1 MKNISLLLV
10 TLLTVLFVSG
20 CYHAKISTGL
30 EPSAQEYDKPFAS
43 SWIFGLVPPDLVQAQ
58 EECPN
63 GVARVE
69 TRLSFVN
76 MLVGNLT
83 FGIYTPMHI
92 NVTCA
97 AATADISSEKMNTIS
112 VNKTDSEEIYQK
124 AFIDAAN
131 KAVDSREAVYVVMK

>member
-1 MKNISLLLV
+1 MKKITLLLTV
-10 TLLTVLFVSG
+10 LLTVLFISG

-30 EPSAQEYDKPFAS
+30 EPSVQEYDDPFAS
-43 SWIFGLVPPDLVQAQ
+43 SWILGLVPPDLVRAQ

-63 GVARVE
+63 GVAQVE

-97 AATADISSEKMNTIS
+97 AATADISAEKMNTIS
-112 VNKTDSEEIYQK
+112 VNKSASEEIFQK

-131 KAVDSREAVYVVMK
+131 KAADSRETVYIVMK

>member
-1 MKNISLLLV
+1 MKNISLLFIA
-10 TLLTVLFVSG
+10 LLTVLFVSG

-30 EPSAQEYDKPFAS
+30 EPSAQEYDQPFAA

-58 EECPN
+58 EECTN

-69 TRLSFVN
+69 TRHSFVN

-92 NVTCA
+92 KVTCA
-97 AATADISSEKMNTIS
+97 AASADISSEKMNTIS
-112 VNKTDSEEIYQK
+112 VNKTDSEKIFQQ

-131 KAVDSREAVYVVMK
+131 KAVDSRETVYVVMK